1 MFTFRKLVALT
12 GLGTI
17 LCGLPASP
25 LQADE
30 AKPADQGRFHLYLL
44 IGQSNMAGRGKVDPD
59 SNEAHPRV
67 LKLDRDGNWVPATD
81 PIHFDKP
88 RIAGVG
94 LASAFGP
101 AMAQAD
107 NTVTIGL
114 IPCAVGG
121 TRLER
126 WVKGGDLYEN
136 AVRRAKAAM
145 QDGTLKGILWHQ
157 GEGDSGKLE
166 NASTYAARLSGMIG
180 DLRSELDAPHVPF
193 VMGELGRFLNPG
205 KLRHFELVNEQLH
218 TVARQI
224 PHTAVVSSE
233 GLEAKSDQVHF
244 DAAAL
249 REFGRR
255 YAKAMQSLQEAPR
268 GRE

>member
-1 MFTFRKLVALT
+1 MHTFRKLFALI
-12 GLGTI
+12 GLSAI
-17 LCGLPASP
+17 LGGLPASS
-25 LQADE
+25 LQADDPE
-30 AKPADQGRFHLYLL
+30 PAGKDRFHLYLL
-44 IGQSNMAGRGKVDPD
+44 IGQSNMAGRGKVDPEN
-59 SNEAHPRV
+59 NEAHPRV
-67 LKLDRDGNWVPATD
+67 LKFDRDGNWVPATD

-88 RIAGVG
+88 TIAGVG

-101 AMAQAD
+101 AMAEAD
-107 NTVTIGL
+107 ETVTIGL

-145 QDGTLKGILWHQ
+145 KDGTLKGILWHQ

-166 NASTYAARLSGMIG
+166 NASTYAERLSGMIG
-180 DLRSELDAPHVPF
+180 DLRSELDAENAPF
-193 VMGELGRFLNPG
+193 VMGELGRFLNPK
-205 KLRHFELVNEQLH
+205 KLKHYELVNKQLH
-218 TVARQI
+218 TIASQV

-233 GLEAKSDQVHF
+233 GLEAKADQVHF
-244 DAAAL
+244 NAEAL

-255 YAKAMQSLQEAPR
+255 YAKAMKTLQKQPR
-268 GRE
+268 GLE